1 MTSTVYIPSQGKL
14 ACGRSNGSIVIVPAT
29 QSIMLQVLDN
39 KLLDANS
46 KYRTHRNKFSL
57 HSCLLSI
64 LTPLFPF
71 SFTPTH
77 TSILEEKFWTIYVV
91 SVSSEQVQFQ
101 GKQLCHFQICLIKIV
116 FYSEKKE
123 FVSV

>member
-46 KYRTHRNKFSL
+46 KYRSHMDKFSL
-57 HSCLLSI
+57 HSYLLSI
-64 LTPLFPF
+64 LTTLFPF

-91 SVSSEQVQFQ
+91 SVSGE
-101 GKQLCHFQICLIKIV
+101 
-116 FYSEKKE
+116 
-123 FVSV
+123 